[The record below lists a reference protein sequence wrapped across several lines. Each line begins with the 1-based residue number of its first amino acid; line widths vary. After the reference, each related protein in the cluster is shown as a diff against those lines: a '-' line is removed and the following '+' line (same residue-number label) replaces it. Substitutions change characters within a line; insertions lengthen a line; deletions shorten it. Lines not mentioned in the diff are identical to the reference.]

1 MESVGDHGIAV
12 SREGPDLSVVAL
24 TGEHDQYS
32 ARSLSAVLAGELE
45 NGRNLVVDLQRT
57 VFLDSTSAGALLV
70 ADQRATAS
78 ARRLVVLL
86 TDDTPTAVARLFS
99 TARLT
104 TILTVVDSADAALE
118 LARTPR

>member
-32 ARSLSAVLAGELE
+32 ARSLSAVLAEELE

-57 VFLDSTSAGALLV
+57 IFLDSTSAGTPKPCFGE
-70 ADQRATAS
+70 RESSS
-78 ARRLVVLL
+78 A
-86 TDDTPTAVARLFS
+86 PP
-99 TARLT
+99 
-104 TILTVVDSADAALE
+104 E
-118 LARTPR
+118 